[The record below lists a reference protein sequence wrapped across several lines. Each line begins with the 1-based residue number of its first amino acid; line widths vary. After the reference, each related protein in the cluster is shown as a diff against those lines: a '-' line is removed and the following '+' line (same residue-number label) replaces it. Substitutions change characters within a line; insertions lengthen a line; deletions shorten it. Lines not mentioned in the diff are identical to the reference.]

1 MCRAVANVDHPGTC
15 RACGKSLPTQHGRG
29 RTRIYCDASCRSAA
43 RRSRVKRVGVN
54 KNLTELGAKGML
66 DEMSAAVLTTAE
78 LDTVRHG
85 DLLAAA
91 LRLIDALTDPRGV
104 GLDAVVAARELTL
117 RSEDAVR
124 DAVTH
129 VRSAGATW
137 QEIGDVLGTSRQAA
151 FQRFGR
157 PTDPRTGAPM
167 AAPTVPH
174 APERAIA
181 LIVDIL
187 EGRWESARGQF
198 GATLR
203 EALSADQIAD
213 TMAQV
218 AGLVGA
224 YGAMGEP
231 FVHQAGTYTLVRVPL
246 HFEAGD
252 MTAHVTFDAQGEIAG
267 VHIRKPD
274 AI

>member
-1 MCRAVANVDHPGTC
+1 
-15 RACGKSLPTQHGRG
+15 
-29 RTRIYCDASCRSAA
+29 
-43 RRSRVKRVGVN
+43 
-54 KNLTELGAKGML
+54 ML
-66 DEMSAAVLTTAE
+66 DAMSAAVLISAE
-78 LDTVRHG
+78 PDAAPHG

-91 LRLIDALTDPRGV
+91 RRLVDALTDPRGV

-124 DAVTH
+124 DAVTQ
-129 VRSAGATW
+129 VRAAGATW

-157 PTDPRTGAPM
+157 PIDPRTGAPM
-167 AAPTVPH
+167 SVPAVPH
-174 APERAIA
+174 ASDRAIA
-181 LIVDIL
+181 LVVDIL
-187 EGRWESARGQF
+187 EGRWESARQQF
-198 GATLR
+198 GETLR
-203 EALSADQIAD
+203 EALSADRIAD

-231 FVHQAGTYTLVRVPL
+231 FVHQAGPYTLVRVPL
-246 HFEAGD
+246 HFEAGE
-252 MTAHVTFDAQGEIAG
+252 MTAQVAFDAQGEIAG
-267 VHIRKPD
+267 VHIRRPE